1 MPFWG
6 KNQANN
12 DKNYATSSLSV
23 GVLRLILYPIAATS
37 MDISGLVKLN
47 MQ

>member
-1 MPFWG
+1 MPFGG

-12 DKNYATSSLSV
+12 DKKL

-37 MDISGLVKLN
+37 MDIIGLAKLN